1 MPYIVFITAEQVRY
15 TCRVLVLALPG
26 VPVTDNIC
34 GTLNPVGCDVSE
46 INEYD
51 KELESS
57 ILFVLKFHCA
67 N

>member
-1 MPYIVFITAEQVRY
+1 M
-15 TCRVLVLALPG
+15 VLALPG
-26 VPVTDNIC
+26 EPVTDNIC
-34 GTLNPVGCDVSE
+34 GTLNPVGCDVPE

-51 KELESS
+51 KESS

>member
-1 MPYIVFITAEQVRY
+1 M
-15 TCRVLVLALPG
+15 VLALPG

-34 GTLNPVGCDVSE
+34 GTLNPVGCDVPE

-51 KELESS
+51 QESS
-57 ILFVLKFHCA
+57 ILFVLKFHCS

>member
-34 GTLNPVGCDVSE
+34 GTLNPVGCDVPE

-51 KELESS
+51 QESS
-57 ILFVLKFHCA
+57 ILFVLKFHYA

>member
-1 MPYIVFITAEQVRY
+1 M
-15 TCRVLVLALPG
+15 VLALPG
-26 VPVTDNIC
+26 VLVTDNIC
-34 GTLNPVGCDVSE
+34 VTLNPVGCDVSE

-57 ILFVLKFHCA
+57 ILFVLKFHYA